1 MAKPVFLVTN
11 DDGIDVFFF
20 RALLRALSRVG
31 TVYAAA
37 PAREQSWIGK
47 AVSRHNDVR
56 VDQHLE
62 CEGCEAWTIDGTPS
76 DCVNIALG
84 HLLPQ
89 KPDVV
94 VSGINI
100 GFNAFL
106 PMIYSSGTIAG
117 ALEGAAWGMP
127 AVALS
132 LHLDH
137 EDFNAV
143 KDDAVNVSSHL
154 EHAINN
160 AAAHGTQFAQSL
172 IGKANDQL
180 IVHNI
185 NYPTR
190 IEADTETIR
199 TQPAR
204 IKLGSLFEK
213 AEGDHYRFRFHEG
226 EKIPATAGLP
236 TDYST
241 LLEGKISHTLLDF
254 SKLG

>member
-1 MAKPVFLVTN
+1 MAKPTFLVTN
-11 DDGIDVFFF
+11 DDGIDVYFFH
-20 RALLRALSRVG
+20 ALVRALSEMG

-37 PAREQSWIGK
+37 PAKEQSWIGK

-56 VDQHLE
+56 VTQHLE
-62 CEGCEAWTIDGTPS
+62 LEGCEAWTIAGTPS

-84 HLLPQ
+84 HLLPR

-100 GFNAFL
+100 GFNAFV
-106 PMIYSSGTIAG
+106 PMIYSSGTVGG
-117 ALEGAAWGMP
+117 ALEGAAWGIP

-132 LHLDH
+132 LHLDYA
-137 EDFNAV
+137 DFDAV
-143 KDDAVNVSSHL
+143 KDDAVNVSDHL
-154 EHAINN
+154 RHAINV
-160 AAAHGTQFAQSL
+160 AADHGAAFAQSL
-172 IGKANDQL
+172 AGQVNDGL

-190 IEADTETIR
+190 VETDTETVR

-204 IKLGSLFEK
+204 IRLGSLFEK
-213 AEGDHYRFRFHEG
+213 AEDEHYRFRFTEG
-226 EKIPATAGLP
+226 ERIPATDGPP
-236 TDYST
+236 TDFET

-254 SKLG
+254 SKLA